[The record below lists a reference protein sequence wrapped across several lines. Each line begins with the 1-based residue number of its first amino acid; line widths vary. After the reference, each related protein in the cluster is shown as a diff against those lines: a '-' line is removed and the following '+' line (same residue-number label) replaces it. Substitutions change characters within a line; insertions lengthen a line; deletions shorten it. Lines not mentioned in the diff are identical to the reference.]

1 MSAGK
6 PVMLAA
12 PATHMIVVSRTADA
26 GLRSSVTNL
35 VEKAGVPFDHIISGW
50 LIANY
55 TDNVA
60 VSGLDGRYTCTAC
73 GWTNPWWEGHSSLP
87 TAEDDPDY
95 PGPGK
100 TQARRSA

>member
-1 MSAGK
+1 MSAPQPHVPAADVATEG
-6 PVMLAA
+6 PQITEIACVQCGRDLA
-12 PATHMIVVSRTADA
+12 
-26 GLRSSVTNL
+26 
-35 VEKAGVPFDHIISGW
+35 
-50 LIANY
+50 
-55 TDNVA
+55 
-60 VSGLDGRYTCTAC
+60 GLDGRYTCTAC